1 MADEGALS
9 LKLVLDGGRV
19 AQVELTSTRRTD
31 FSQVLTGLK
40 VDKALG
46 LVPSLFSICAS
57 AQAVAGLEACE
68 AALGLEADEGNRAL
82 RRALTALEAIDNH
95 AFQFFVEWPRV
106 VGRPPEVAP
115 FRHVRGACQAARSSL
130 VGAAPWA
137 RLGGVE
143 VSGGASVAG
152 LRAAVESAIPSP
164 RARAHDE
171 GAFGVWS
178 PFLAAAL
185 GAGAREVGQGSAVPL
200 LPLEGAAWFG
210 RRLQSEARFS
220 AAPTVDGTPAEAG
233 SLCFV
238 ASEAPVEA
246 LLASGGRSVWARL
259 VAQLAN
265 VHRLVAVVEAA
276 AQRARGGRPV
286 AAAEPGAT
294 VVGAGAGIADTSR
307 GRLAHAVETRGGVI
321 TSWRTVA
328 PTEWSFHPEGAAA
341 RALAALTADE
351 AFALA
356 PFLVASL
363 DPCVACRVSAG
374 H

>member
-1 MADEGALS
+1 MVDEGTLF
-9 LKLVLDGGRV
+9 LKLVMEEGKVARV
-19 AQVELTSTRRTD
+19 ALTSTRRTD
-31 FSQVLTGLK
+31 FSTVLTGLK
-40 VDKALG
+40 VEKALG

-82 RRALTALEAIDNH
+82 RRALAALEAIDNH

-106 VGRPPEVAP
+106 VGCPPEVAV
-115 FRHVRGACQAARSSL
+115 FRKVRGACQAARSSL
-130 VGAAPWA
+130 VGPASWA

-143 VSGGASVAG
+143 VSGGADAAG
-152 LRAAVESAIPSP
+152 LRAAVEAAIPKP

-171 GAFGVWS
+171 GALAVWS

-200 LPLEGAAWFG
+200 LPLEDAAWFG
-210 RRLQSEARFS
+210 RRLQREAGFS
-220 AAPTVDGTPAEAG
+220 AAPTVDGVPAEAG
-233 SLCFV
+233 SLAFV

-246 LLASGGRSVWARL
+246 LLASGGRTVWARL

-265 VHRLVAVVEAA
+265 VHRLVGVVESAVE
-276 AQRARGGRPV
+276 RARGGCPV
-286 AAAEPGAT
+286 AAAEPGAGA
-294 VVGAGAGIADTSR
+294 VGAGAGIADTSR
-307 GRLAHAVETRGGVI
+307 GRLAHAVETSGGVI

-341 RALAALTADE
+341 MVLTGLTAE
-351 AFALA
+351 AASAVA

-374 H
+374 D

>member
-115 FRHVRGACQAARSSL
+115 FRHVRGACQTARSSL

-137 RLGGVE
+137 RLGC
-143 VSGGASVAG
+143 
-152 LRAAVESAIPSP
+152 
-164 RARAHDE
+164 
-171 GAFGVWS
+171 
-178 PFLAAAL
+178 
-185 GAGAREVGQGSAVPL
+185 
-200 LPLEGAAWFG
+200 
-210 RRLQSEARFS
+210 
-220 AAPTVDGTPAEAG
+220 VD
-233 SLCFV
+233 V
-238 ASEAPVEA
+238 
-246 LLASGGRSVWARL
+246 R
-259 VAQLAN
+259 
-265 VHRLVAVVEAA
+265 
-276 AQRARGGRPV
+276 
-286 AAAEPGAT
+286 
-294 VVGAGAGIADTSR
+294 
-307 GRLAHAVETRGGVI
+307 
-321 TSWRTVA
+321 
-328 PTEWSFHPEGAAA
+328 
-341 RALAALTADE
+341 
-351 AFALA
+351 
-356 PFLVASL
+356 
-363 DPCVACRVSAG
+363 
-374 H
+374 